1 MTVNIRPVTIQDLEA
16 VAEVE
21 RACFP
26 EAEAASKT
34 SFEQRIRTFPD
45 SFFVAELEGKVV
57 GFINGSVINGKVIYD
72 DLFHDTNLHI
82 PEGKYQ
88 TVFGLDVIP
97 TYRKKGIGELLMA
110 HMIETARNAGR
121 YGLVLTCKE
130 HLIHYYEKFGFVN
143 LGVSGS
149 THGGATWYDMIL
161 EFDNVN
167 L

>member
-1 MTVNIRPVTIQDLEA
+1 MTVNIRPVTLQDLEA

-21 RACFP
+21 SACFP

-34 SFEQRIRTFPD
+34 SFEQRIKTFPD
-45 SFFVAELEGKVV
+45 SFFVAELEGKVI

-72 DLFHDTNLHI
+72 DLFHDTKLHI

-88 TVFGLDVIP
+88 TIFGLDVIP
-97 TYRKKGIGELLMA
+97 AYRKKGVGEMLMA

-143 LGVSGS
+143 LGISGS

-161 EFDNVN
+161 EFDNIN

>member
-1 MTVNIRPVTIQDLEA
+1 MTVKIRPVTMQDLEA
-16 VAEVE
+16 VTEVE
-21 RACFP
+21 MACFP

-45 SFFVAELEGKVV
+45 SFFVAELDGKVV
-57 GFINGSVINGKVIYD
+57 GFVNGSVINGKVIYD
-72 DLFHDTNLHI
+72 DLFHDTALHI

-88 TVFGLDVIP
+88 TIFGLDVVP
-97 TYRKKGIGELLMA
+97 EHRKKGIAEMLMA
-110 HMIETARNAGR
+110 HMIEAARHAGR
-121 YGLVLTCKE
+121 YGLVLTCKAP
-130 HLIHYYEKFGFVN
+130 LIPYYEKFGFVN

-149 THGGATWYDMIL
+149 VHGGATWYDMVL

>member
-1 MTVNIRPVTIQDLEA
+1 MTVNIRPVTTQDLEA
-16 VAEVE
+16 VAAVE

-57 GFINGSVINGKVIYD
+57 GFVNGSVINGKVIYD
-72 DLFHDTNLHI
+72 DLFHDTKLHI

-88 TVFGLDVIP
+88 TIFGLDVMP
-97 TYRKKGIGELLMA
+97 EYRKKGIGELLMA
-110 HMIETARNAGR
+110 HMIETARDAGR

-143 LGVSGS
+143 LGVSSS

>member
-1 MTVNIRPVTIQDLEA
+1 MTVKIRPVTLQDLEA
-16 VAEVE
+16 VADVE

-34 SFEQRIRTFPD
+34 SFEQRIRTFSD
-45 SFFVAELEGKVV
+45 SFFVAELDGKVV

-88 TVFGLDVIP
+88 TIFGLDVIP
-97 TYRKKGIGELLMA
+97 AFRKKGIGELLMA

-143 LGVSGS
+143 LGVSES
-149 THGGATWYDMIL
+149 KHGGATWYDMIL

>member
-34 SFEQRIRTFPD
+34 SFEQRIRTFPE
-45 SFFVAELEGKVV
+45 SFFVAETEGKVI

-72 DLFHDTNLHI
+72 DLFHDTKLHI

-88 TVFGLDVIP
+88 TIFGLDVMP
-97 TYRKKGIGELLMA
+97 EYRKKGIGELLMA
-110 HMIETARNAGR
+110 HMIETARRAGR
-121 YGLVLTCKE
+121 YGLVLTCKA
-130 HLIHYYEKFGFVN
+130 HLIHYYEKFGFAN
-143 LGVSGS
+143 LGVSSS